1 MDTRYY
7 TFIVAT
13 DRRGHLRKVRVSAY
27 VVHLVVIAALVG
39 AVTIVAALS
48 SYTRML
54 WKAAS
59 YNALKQ
65 EKDTLKQRY
74 VQLQAMVTD
83 TNQKLSSLQSLAT
96 EVATT
101 YGVVRF
107 RQTPFGLAEG
117 WSGSR
122 ANFDITMEQFRFLA
136 ENAAT
141 VSLGADRLQLMP
153 WRRWQELS
161 AAPSTW
167 PVLGRITGSFGERLD
182 PFNGGGAFHAG
193 IDISASYGE
202 PVVAAADGWVAAAE
216 DKAGYG
222 RVVVVNHGFGF
233 SSWYAHLS
241 RFAVHAGQPVRRGTI
256 VGYVGSSGRA
266 TAAHLHFEVRVND
279 TPVNPWRYL
288 GGGGAS
294 RASARPAEPTSLAGS

>member
-1 MDTRYY
+1 METRYY
-7 TFIVAT
+7 TFLVAT
-13 DRRGHLRKVRVSAY
+13 GKRGHLRKIRVSAY
-27 VVHLVVIAALVG
+27 LLHLLVVAALVG

-59 YNALKQ
+59 YNALKE
-65 EKDTLKQRY
+65 EKDTLKERY
-74 VQLQAMVTD
+74 TQLQAMVTD

-117 WSGSR
+117 RPGSR
-122 ANFDITMEQFRFLA
+122 AEFDVTMEQFRFLA

-141 VSLGADRLQLMP
+141 VSLGADRLQLIP
-153 WRRWQELS
+153 WKRWQELS

-182 PFNGGGAFHAG
+182 PFNGGGAFHSG
-193 IDISASYGE
+193 IDISANYGE
-202 PVVAAADGWVAAAE
+202 AVVAAADGWVAAAE
-216 DKAGYG
+216 EKIGYG

-241 RFAVHAGQPVRRGTI
+241 RFAVHSGQPVRRGTT

-288 GGGGAS
+288 GGAS
-294 RASARPAEPTSLAGS
+294 RASVPTAGSTSVAGS

>member
-1 MDTRYY
+1 METRYY

-13 DRRGHLRKVRVSAY
+13 DRRGHLRKIRVSAY
-27 VVHLVVIAALVG
+27 VVHLLVVAAFVG

-65 EKDTLKQRY
+65 EKDSLKQRY
-74 VQLQAMVTD
+74 TQLQAMVTD

-107 RQTPFGLAEG
+107 RQTPFGLSES
-117 WSGSR
+117 WPNSR
-122 ANFDITMEQFRFLA
+122 ASFDITKEQFQFLA

-141 VSLGADRLQLMP
+141 VSLGAERLQLMP
-153 WRRWQELS
+153 WKRWQELS

-182 PFNGGGAFHAG
+182 PFNGGGSFHAG
-193 IDISASYGE
+193 IDISAGYGE

-216 DKAGYG
+216 EKIGYG

-294 RASARPAEPTSLAGS
+294 RASARPAAATSVAGS